1 MYIKSA
7 KDCRYIGVT
16 DYNPNESGIERNQR
30 MEQICLSGSR
40 RTQTGV
46 GKHDK

>member
-7 KDCRYIGVT
+7 KDCQYIGVT
-16 DYNPNESGIERNQR
+16 DYNPDESGKERNQR
-30 MEQICLSGSR
+30 VGQVCLSGSR

-46 GKHDK
+46 GKYDK